1 MRVDDS
7 LSARELAS
15 KFAADAG
22 ARLGPL
28 RSANQ
33 GAIRITDDDDSD
45 MDTSRTIGKRLRVV
59 STFQFGLE

>member
-1 MRVDDS
+1 MR
-7 LSARELAS
+7 ARAW
-15 KFAADAG
+15 
-22 ARLGPL
+22 ARRL
-28 RSANQ
+28 RESGSPAE